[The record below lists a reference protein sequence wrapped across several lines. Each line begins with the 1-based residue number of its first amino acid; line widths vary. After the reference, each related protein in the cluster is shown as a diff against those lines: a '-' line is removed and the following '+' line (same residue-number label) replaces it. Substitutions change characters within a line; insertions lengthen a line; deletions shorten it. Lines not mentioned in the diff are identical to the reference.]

1 MVMVSIYET
10 NDSGDVVGVEAC
22 VNGGG
27 KNLIGQEKRL
37 NFELI
42 REGAAVYYISTF
54 RFDDKEYLN
63 FDISV
68 QCAGDSHDLE
78 WKQQFYRG

>member
-10 NDSGDVVGVEAC
+10 NDPGDIVGVEAC

-27 KNLIGQEKRL
+27 KNLIGQAKRL

-42 REGAAVYYISTF
+42 REGAAIYYISTF

-63 FDISV
+63 FEVSV
-68 QCAGDSHDLE
+68 QCTGDSHDLE